1 MMTRL
6 RARTLLDAHDDRD
19 AAAWLDSYLP
29 STEGQSAYARELAAL
44 GASATLHDAL
54 RTSGMTQKA
63 VAEKLGKSKGFV
75 SRALNGRGNLTVG
88 TIAEILWACGQEWDL
103 LSARSFG
110 MCARDDSGRDEARIN
125 NAVVIDRPTLPASR
139 QRRR

>member
-1 MMTRL
+1 MTRL
-6 RARTLLDAHDDRD
+6 KARTMIHAHDERNPV
-19 AAAWLDSYLP
+19 AWLEPYLT
-29 STEGQSAYARELAAL
+29 SAEGQSGYARELAAL

-88 TIAEILWACGQEWDL
+88 TIAEILWACGQEWDA
-103 LSARSFG
+103 LSARAFG
-110 MCARDDSGRDEARIN
+110 VCARDDSGRDEARID
-125 NAVVIDRPTLPASR
+125 NAVVIDKPTLPASR